1 MTFILLLT
9 GGDKSNPL
17 CAGRSSQT
25 KSLRD
30 AVTTLEE
37 LNNCSSVINQSCYV
51 NETQMGIDMDGFNQC
66 DQRNIAL
73 LNKADSKYRKPHLNP
88 M

>member
-1 MTFILLLT
+1 MIYLENILLLFP

-17 CAGRSSQT
+17 CAGRATQT

-37 LNNCSSVINQSCYV
+37 LGNCSTVINQSCYV
-51 NETQMGIDMDGFNQC
+51 NESQMGIDMDGFNEC

-73 LNKADSKYRKPHLNP
+73 LEKADSKYLL
-88 M
+88 